1 MDTLQAILLGIV
13 QGITEFLPVSS
24 SGHLQIA
31 KEVLGVQLEENLTF
45 DVALHAATVLST
57 IVVLWSEV
65 WRLLKGLFSR
75 RFNAEQAYVLK
86 LVLSMIPIGVIGF
99 LFKDRINAMLDA
111 PYILVIVGA
120 MLLLTA
126 TLLAFAYYAK
136 PRQKETISY
145 RDALIIG
152 LAQACAAMPG
162 LSRSGST
169 IATGLLLGNK
179 KAAVAQF
186 SFLMVL
192 APILGET
199 FLELMKG
206 NLGAQA
212 IGSAPLAAG
221 FVAAFV
227 VGCLACKFMIEIVK
241 RGKLVWFA
249 LYCAAA
255 GTVSILSYVL

>member
-31 KEVLGVQLEENLTF
+31 KELLGVELEENLTF

-145 RDALIIG
+145 RDAKF
-152 LAQACAAMPG
+152 
-162 LSRSGST
+162 R
-169 IATGLLLGNK
+169 
-179 KAAVAQF
+179 
-186 SFLMVL
+186 
-192 APILGET
+192 LGEPSDPNIDLYSGAG
-199 FLELMKG
+199 LETLLYQVTKEYKPYTKDEKAIPSLKFTDEQNETMSVLKA
-206 NLGAQA
+206 NLSATIKEGMISFFNGTKSIDDEYDAWLATLESQGLPQLVEIYQNAYNAQY
-212 IGSAPLAAG
+212 
-221 FVAAFV
+221 
-227 VGCLACKFMIEIVK
+227 K
-241 RGKLVWFA
+241 
-249 LYCAAA
+249 
-255 GTVSILSYVL
+255 